1 MIEQVPAYN
10 SKWNVGATM
19 SNFASKGSRLLGKV
33 FLQDDLE
40 SAYNFSV
47 DREEKYFN
55 QFTYHFERAKR
66 ILEDEYDYIS
76 REMPENHQRRLAY
89 LQRKGIDLQR
99 QGNPEEI
106 AKNQGKV
113 ERVLSN
119 IQKTNQRIQVMKNM
133 INSLPRSTR
142 KPYDPSQILNYNFSP
157 TIQPHD
163 PNGDKDRPDGYG
175 YGGKKKRTSKRKIKR
190 KRTSKRKI
198 KRKVY

>member
-1 MIEQVPAYN
+1 MQQIPN
-10 SKWNVGATM
+10 SLPWNLGATM
-19 SNFASKGSRLLGKV
+19 SNFASKGSRFLGKA
-33 FLQDDLE
+33 FLQDSLE

-55 QFTYHFERAKR
+55 QFTYTFERAKR
-66 ILEDEYDYIS
+66 ILKDEYDYIS
-76 REMPENHQRRLAY
+76 REMPQNHQRRLDY

-119 IQKTNQRIQVMKNM
+119 IEKTKQRTQIMNNMMKN
-133 INSLPRSTR
+133 LPPSPRQ
-142 KPYDPSQILNYNFSP
+142 PYDPGQILNYNFSP
-157 TIQPHD
+157 TIRSHD
-163 PNGDKDRPDGYG
+163 PSSDKDRTDGYG

-190 KRTSKRKI
+190 KRTSKRRI